1 MKKYLFLSIGFI
13 VLYVVFTITLL
24 FIDRQQVGPNAGIVG
39 YASINAWFHNL
50 TGVNM
55 LLYDITDYGGIPP
68 IIMGIGFG
76 VLGLVEWIKR
86 RSIRKVDNVLLILG
100 AFYIVV
106 FLVYILFEFMVI
118 NRRPILINGFHE
130 ASYPSST
137 TFLSITF
144 MLSAIIPIKK
154 YTKKKSLKNVLIA
167 FVYAYMLF
175 LVIGRLISGVHWLTD
190 IIGSIIIGLGL
201 VFLYNFFIKLIISKT
216 NSY

>member
-24 FIDRQQVGPNAGIVG
+24 FIDRQQAGPNAGIVG

-68 IIMGIGFG
+68 IIMGIVFG

-130 ASYPSST
+130 VSYPSST